1 MTTSDVPGKGLGL
14 GLKLGYGVADVGASL
29 SYVAINTWLL
39 FYLVNTVGLSP
50 LAAGVVFV
58 LGRAFDAVLDP
69 VVGSWL
75 DRRRGRI
82 RRTRLIAWASVP
94 FGAAFASLWAIPE
107 GSLWLALMALLAT
120 SLLYTVVQVP
130 YMSLT
135 PDLAPDYDDRTE
147 LTGYRVAF
155 GIVGSLVAAA
165 TPPVLVMAVAPAP
178 SLAASGP
185 LGWVVLGV
193 AFGALTAVPYL
204 ITAWAVPEPATAG
217 TVAPPAT
224 FRVRDAFRIHG
235 FREILAAFLAITVGL
250 MIVSSML
257 PFFLES
263 ALRVAPGGQT
273 VVLGLFFGVAAV
285 VFPAWSFASR
295 RFGKRGTLAAACVA
309 LAAATLAIVWGVP
322 AGGLGAP
329 LVAGA
334 CVAGMALAGVLLLP
348 WAMLPDVVEFGELAG
363 AGRREGTLYALF
375 TFGQKLAGS
384 AGVFANA
391 IAATVFGYQ
400 QGVAEQ
406 SAATVAGIEWMVG
419 PVAATLFIVAA
430 LLALRVPI
438 TRATHA
444 DARRALSEPTDT
456 EPRA

>member
-1 MTTSDVPGKGLGL
+1 MNRSNRSRAGLGL
-14 GLKLGYGVADVGASL
+14 GLKIGYGVADVGASL

-58 LGRAFDAVLDP
+58 AGRAFDAVLDP
-69 VVGSWL
+69 VVGAWL
-75 DRRRGRI
+75 DRRRGHV
-82 RRTRLIAWASVP
+82 RRTRLIAWAALP
-94 FGAAFASLWAIPE
+94 FGATFALLWAIPA
-107 GSLWLALMALLAT
+107 GSMWLALTALLAT

-165 TPPVLVMAVAPAP
+165 APPALVMAVAPAP

-185 LGWVVLGV
+185 EGWIVLGV

-204 ITAWAVPEPATAG
+204 ITAWAVPEPAAAIA
-217 TVAPPAT
+217 APPAFP

-235 FREILAAFLAITVGL
+235 FREILAAFIAITVGL
-250 MIVSSML
+250 MVVSSML

-263 ALRVAPGGQT
+263 ALRVSPGGQT
-273 VVLGLFFGVAAV
+273 VVLGLFFGVAAL

-322 AGGLGAP
+322 AGGLSAP

-334 CVAGMALAGVLLLP
+334 CLAGIALAGVLLLP

-391 IAATVFGYQ
+391 IAATVFGYR

-406 SAATVAGIEWMVG
+406 SAATVAGIELMVG
-419 PVAATLFIVAA
+419 PVAAALFVAAA

-444 DARRALSEPTDT
+444 DARRALSEAIDT
-456 EPRA
+456 ETRT